1 MEDLKVSG
9 FRLNDAGD
17 ESRDAIVNLKMRRSS
32 LKIITNVRSFDLKS

>member
-1 MEDLKVSG
+1 MEDLKASG

-17 ESRDAIVNLKMRRSS
+17 ESRVAIVNLKMRRSS